1 MEITI
6 KVARTNSNLPAVAET
21 GGAIGKTKGEARI
34 FCRDNGS
41 KKIATH
47 IPKSDDFETKGHALF
62 VLQNYDYV
70 ILVERS
76 RTTVYRVTIAQFTGN
91 IDAND
96 NAMFA
101 VRHIKQ
107 AKRWDV
113 MPPEYLQ
120 PAIDAAIAKSCQ
132 EEIQEAAWYERK
144 QPPAPVSLPAKS
156 APASFAAEEY
166 VPGFVA
172 IKDVRQTAA
181 DEISVCLT
189 NGVQLCVYIK
199 ACSPADYKERV
210 KQSAVV

>member
-1 MEITI
+1 MEITVKI
-6 KVARTNSNLPAVAET
+6 SRTNTGLPAVAET
-21 GGAIGKTKGEARI
+21 GGAIGKTKGAARI
-34 FCRDNGS
+34 FCRDTGS

-47 IPKSDDFETKGHALF
+47 IPKLDDFETKGHALF
-62 VLQNYDYV
+62 VLQNHDYV

-76 RTTVYRVTIAQFTGN
+76 RTTVYKVTIAQFTGN
-91 IDAND
+91 IDADD
-96 NAMFA
+96 NAVFII
-101 VRHIKQ
+101 RHIKQ

-132 EEIQEAAWYERK
+132 EEVREAVWYERK
-144 QPPAPVSLPAKS
+144 QPPVPVPLPAK
-156 APASFAAEEY
+156 PAAATFAEEY

-199 ACSPADYKERV
+199 TCSPADYKERV
-210 KQSAVV
+210 MQPAVV